1 MRLRTPTVDSILLQ
15 RDLQMNMNNA
25 RSERLATLL
34 ARGLS
39 RIRKREGENWAV
51 AARDRDV
58 PADAPETRETDTSVS
73 CQQEDRDES

>member
-1 MRLRTPTVDSILLQ
+1 
-15 RDLQMNMNNA
+15 MNMNNA

-51 AARDRDV
+51 ANRVLDL
-58 PADAPETRETDTSVS
+58 PTDAPETRETDVSVP